1 MAKKSHYLLTLL
13 LLLLC
18 GFGARAQETQETKV
32 TFTLGKDYSLTN
44 SITKDNVTFSIS
56 DGDLSRTDYYK
67 IAKNATAT
75 FSCSAGN
82 ITKIVLTCEDTRYGA
97 DELSL
102 KEGGG
107 EYVVRDYT
115 TGTWTGKST
124 SVTFQ
129 ASSSVRRIQLVK
141 AEVFYSKGSTPPP
154 QSKILSYHSPLR
166 QPQPLLACLS
176 LRPH

>member
-32 TFTLGKDYSLTN
+32 TFTPGVEYSLTN

-56 DGDLSRTDYYK
+56 DGDLSMTYYYK

-75 FSCSAGN
+75 FSCSEGN
-82 ITKIVLTCEDTRYGA
+82 ITKIVLTCNNTNYGA

-107 EYVVRDYT
+107 DYVPRDYT
-115 TGTWTGKST
+115 TGTWTGNST

-141 AEVFYSKGSTPPP
+141 AEVFYSKGSTPPHKAR
-154 QSKILSYHSPLR
+154 S
-166 QPQPLLACLS
+166 
-176 LRPH
+176 